1 MTNRLSLE
9 YEVAKEELEDIDNQI
24 GGAVETISTVLNI
37 LNQVKGSDLRIES
50 KMTYPDAQTISALLQ
65 RRISVLDRM
74 KELKDEYREEQA

>member
-9 YEVAKEELEDIDNQI
+9 YELAKEELEGIDNQI

-74 KELKDEYREEQA
+74 KELKDKYREEQA